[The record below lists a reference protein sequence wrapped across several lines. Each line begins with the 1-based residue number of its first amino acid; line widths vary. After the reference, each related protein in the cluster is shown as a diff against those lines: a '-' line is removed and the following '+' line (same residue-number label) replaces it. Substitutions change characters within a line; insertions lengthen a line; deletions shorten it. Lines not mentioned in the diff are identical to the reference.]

1 MGQYSLVGLTSVQV
15 LQTNLRTLFPVLL
28 YGPGLESLGVV
39 FAVHD
44 SSSLT
49 QDEKRFS
56 IL

>member
-1 MGQYSLVGLTSVQV
+1 MGQCSLVGLTSIQV

-28 YGPGLESLGVV
+28 YGSGLNSLRVV

-44 SSSLT
+44 SSLT
-49 QDEKRFS
+49 QNEKGFP